1 MGYYQQVENEKK
13 KALYGAGGTK
23 DNPKGDSYYAV
34 MKAKQAVNVDQTKV
48 NLNYLGNNKWSGD
61 SQVKYSTIE
70 DHPANE
76 SEIFKK
82 KGQKT
87 KDKLYLVAYKG
98 GDSTSY
104 NIRGRGSKGWN
115 HQPVYGVTKNKP
127 NWQNSNNGIYMEIDV
142 KRPENNFNSWK
153 DLVSRHLYSRRLK
166 STTRFLPDSHWASG
180 IEMNVNN
187 IVKSGH
193 RFSKAG
199 GRGSKEYGS
208 IKNLD
213 TNETGLLWSGAHTHQ
228 NTVHDINS
236 TDSRYRKGSRNSFAG
251 KTQIQ
256 NIHADI
262 DNKYAPEEN
271 EIIDKLSETNREAN
285 KKNEAK
291 NKAYERIKLIASQ
304 TQGSDYLTR
313 RNSILDSKGNNPSDP
328 NGQTI
333 EQILKAGGFN
343 DDEVKNITIGLKD
356 SYKNF
361 YKTDKISNKW
371 TGATAIGDGSSLY
384 DFKMKEFDSKYYGT
398 KESTGQ
404 QTSTKWDNA
413 KNSTFLGTKDEDI
426 DITEVYGNKDTYLK
440 YDFSE
445 QIKSP
450 TSSVRGSAKQDTD
463 LANTYQEYTK
473 DLVTDEEIQFYRDK
487 QLGIQ
492 DADEEDTTVARL
504 LAIDEVGN
512 SFDQAKNQD
521 SEEYQYWQDLG
532 KEYLLDPT
540 DQDEFVTLYK
550 LSDKEEHKNVVMEEF
565 VDDEEYDPNNPD
577 GTPLKGLSELESA
590 VTRATGEDTAL
601 NVKRLGVLTKNVL
614 RDTIN
619 EIQKAKQK
627 EQFLDFMGGLD
638 GFSEVMDMGE
648 TMKNSILGDTGIGG
662 MKPFISG
669 VGRMEESLEKGIQGL
684 SGMQNNIQYNWQNW
698 FDNQLT
704 DKYGKD
710 YKKFMPLETQKNI
723 ARAFTNPDIQQP
735 VYNKETKEFNKDFLE
750 KAGFEN
756 TKQLEEFLTNE
767 EHFTPYNPW
776 TRERLD
782 AHNEEDAT
790 YTGGSDGLHLL
801 AELKGIEVDPEKG
814 SEWKALGYESK
825 NEFYKDIK
833 NKAAADV
840 EARKND
846 PHALT
851 EWNKLQ
857 HKVYELKIQGYDV
870 SATNDYSGPGH
881 EVNKY
886 LDSEQLMKDW
896 IPHMEERIDMLKE
909 ETGDDEALL
918 LYDLDGDGNRIPSG
932 LEDDPDTEDVDESF
946 MSRRIEND
954 FARNFINNYLE
965 PRFNQSK
972 SMNEFV
978 EYLDVRAE
986 EQNPFQTQTSLN
998 AVQAVARNKANEWKD
1013 KITEQR
1019 DAQGGGFDFNY
1030 YLDPTSV
1037 IENYEDSTGKVAELN
1052 LATNAMAFTQSAQ
1065 AKDQKEIIAKHWEDA
1080 KDQTKGDQVIGN
1092 GIDLTW
1098 NQLFY
1103 KYGTDREAIKDAET
1117 FAKIHYEAIGS
1128 NPLLK
1133 NNDGK
1138 DIGQFDPR
1146 GDLLHTVKVKNA
1158 IYGEGGILDDLS
1170 KESKKYDQVFG
1181 TFITPEEFADDV
1193 IGAINPEETPEAWN
1207 DALDKLGMSDFKG
1220 GVDELKTM
1228 IKESIQGGSAMD
1240 IRQGIKYLQEE
1251 NKAPTQERL
1260 GITYIQREED
1270 DINKNKGEEGSTEL
1284 FKMWQKGGYQGSEE
1298 EFYSDFMTDTSKEE
1312 QEMLT
1317 KAMGGGFSMPE
1328 IDLSD
1333 PFAAMASVESIGGG
1347 FDSEEDKEETE
1358 TDDASEHSF
1367 FNVGIEDKNKNKKD
1381 EDTFD
1386 FGKGLIW

>member
-1 MGYYQQVENEKK
+1 MGYYAEIENEKK
-13 KALYGAGGTK
+13 KALYGSGGSK
-23 DNPKGDSYYAV
+23 DKPKGESYYAL
-34 MKAKQAVNVDQTKV
+34 MKAKKAVNVDQTKV
-48 NLNYLGNNKWSGD
+48 NLNYLGNNNWSGA

-76 SEIFKK
+76 AELFKG
-82 KGQKT
+82 KGGRQKQ
-87 KDKLYLVAYKG
+87 KLYLVARNVGSGRALDDDNDYYTKYK
-98 GDSTSY
+98 
-104 NIRGRGSKGWN
+104 NE
-115 HQPVYGVTKNKP
+115 YGVTHKKP
-127 NWQNSNNGIYMEIDV
+127 TWQNSRQGIWMELDP
-142 KRPENNFNSWK
+142 RGAQHNSGQWNK
-153 DLVSRHLYSRRLK
+153 LVSRHIGSQHDDERASWDGSGWHRK
-166 STTRFLPDSHWASG
+166 GSTRVDAINVIHSG
-180 IEMNVNN
+180 MKI
-187 IVKSGH
+187 
-193 RFSKAG
+193 G
-199 GRGSKEYGS
+199 GRKNRRIIPP

-213 TNETGLLWSGAHTHQ
+213 TGEEANLWSGAHFHSGS
-228 NTVHDINS
+228 VHDI
-236 TDSRYRKGSRNSFAG
+236 DADFGYYRKESRKSWAG
-251 KTQIQ
+251 KTQMY
-256 NIHADI
+256 NIEI
-262 DNKYAPEEN
+262 DVEDKYAPEEN
-271 EIIDKLSETNREAN
+271 KIAREISEENKKAN
-285 KKNEAK
+285 KKNAAK

-313 RNSILDSKGNNPSDP
+313 RNSILSSKGNNPSDP

-333 EQILKAGGFN
+333 EQILKEGGF
-343 DDEVKNITIGLKD
+343 DDTEIKKVTIGLKD

-371 TGATAIGDGSSLY
+371 TGATAVGDGNSLY
-384 DFKMKEFDSKYYGT
+384 DFKMKEFDSGYYGSQ
-398 KESTGQ
+398 ESTGQ

-413 KNSTFLGTKDEDI
+413 KNSKFLGSADEDI
-426 DITEVYGNKDTYLK
+426 DITEVFGNKDNFLK

-450 TSSVRGSAKQDTD
+450 TSSIRGSKKQNTD

-487 QLGIQ
+487 QLGMQ
-492 DADEEDTTVARL
+492 EADEEDTTTDRL
-504 LAIDEVGN
+504 LAINEVGT
-512 SFDQAKNQD
+512 SFDQANNEN
-521 SEEYQYWQDLG
+521 SEEHQYWKDLG
-532 KEYLLDPT
+532 REYLLDPT
-540 DQDEFVTLYK
+540 DKDEFISLYR
-550 LSDKEEHKNVVMEEF
+550 LSEDEDHKNIVKEKF
-565 VDDEEYDPNNPD
+565 TINPNDDQ
-577 GTPLKGLSELESA
+577 GISELESA
-590 VTRATGEDTAL
+590 VITATGDDTAL

-614 RDTIN
+614 NDTIK

-648 TMKNSILGDTGIGG
+648 TMKNSIIGDTGIGG

-669 VGRMEESLEKGIQGL
+669 VGRMEESLEKGIQSLG
-684 SGMQNNIQYNWQNW
+684 GIQNNVQYNWQNW
-698 FDNQLT
+698 FDKELT
-704 DKYGKD
+704 TKYGKD
-710 YKKFMPLETQKNI
+710 YKKFIPLEEQKNI

-756 TKQLEEFLTNE
+756 TKHLEEFLTNKE
-767 EHFTPYNPW
+767 NFPAYYPDKEDPTS
-776 TRERLD
+776 RGELD
-782 AHNEEDAT
+782 
-790 YTGGSDGLHLL
+790 GIHLL
-801 AELKGIEVDPEKG
+801 AEIKGVEVDPEKG
-814 SEWKALGYESK
+814 PEWKALGYGSK
-825 NEFYKDIK
+825 NEFGLAIQELSEPGKG
-833 NKAAADV
+833 
-840 EARKND
+840 E
-846 PHALT
+846 
-851 EWNKLQ
+851 EFNKL
-857 HKVYELKIQGYDV
+857 KNEIYELKLQGYDI
-870 SATNDYSGPGH
+870 SASLDPGFGKNIGELLETNT
-881 EVNKY
+881 
-886 LDSEQLMKDW
+886 LMEAW
-896 IPHMEERIDMLKE
+896 IPHMEERIETLKE
-909 ETGDDEALL
+909 ETGDNEGLL
-918 LYDLDGDGNRIPSG
+918 LYDLDGDGNRISSG
-932 LEDDPDTEDVDESF
+932 REDDPDTEDIDESF

-998 AVQAVARNKANEWKD
+998 AVQDVARNKANEWKD

-1019 DAQGGGFDFNY
+1019 DAQGGGFDYNY

-1037 IENYEDSTGKVAELN
+1037 IENYEDSTGRVAELN

-1080 KDQTKGDQVIGN
+1080 KDPEKGSQVVGN

-1098 NQLFY
+1098 DQLLY
-1103 KYGTDREAIKDAET
+1103 KYGTDREAIKDSET

-1138 DIGQFDPR
+1138 DIGQFDPK

-1170 KESKKYDQVFG
+1170 KENKKYDQVFG

-1193 IGAINPEETPEAWN
+1193 IGAINPEETPEAW
-1207 DALDKLGMSDFKG
+1207 DDTLDKLGMSDFKG
-1220 GVDELKTM
+1220 GVDELKDM

-1270 DINKNKGEEGSTEL
+1270 DINKSTGEEGSTEL
-1284 FKMWQKGGYQGSEE
+1284 FKMWQKGGYKGSEE
-1298 EFYSDFMTDTSKEE
+1298 EFYSDFMTDTNKEE
-1312 QEMLT
+1312 QEMLST
-1317 KAMGGGFSMPE
+1317 AMGAGFSMPE

-1333 PFAAMASVESIGGG
+1333 PFAAMASVESMAGG
-1347 FDSEEDKEETE
+1347 FDTEEDKKEETDE
-1358 TDDASEHSF
+1358 DASEHSYF
-1367 FNVGIEDKNKNKKD
+1367 KVGIEDKDDDKKD
-1381 EDTFD
+1381 ENEFD

>member
-1 MGYYQQVENEKK
+1 MGYYAEIENEKK
-13 KALYGAGGTK
+13 KALYGSGGSK
-23 DNPKGDSYYAV
+23 DNPKGESYYAL
-34 MKAKQAVNVDQTKV
+34 MKAKKAVNVDQTKV
-48 NLNYLGNNKWSGD
+48 NLNYLGNNKWSGA
-61 SQVKYSTIE
+61 SQIKYSTIE

-76 SEIFKK
+76 AELFKG
-82 KGQKT
+82 KGGRQKQ
-87 KDKLYLVAYKG
+87 KLYLVARNVGSGRALDDENDYYTK
-98 GDSTSY
+98 Y
-104 NIRGRGSKGWN
+104 NN
-115 HQPVYGVTKNKP
+115 EYGVTHKKP
-127 NWQNSNNGIYMEIDV
+127 TWQNSRQGIWMELDPRGAQHNSGQWGKLVRRYIGSQHDDERASWDGSGWQSRNKTRV
-142 KRPENNFNSWK
+142 DSINVIHSGMKIGGKRKRVIP
-153 DLVSRHLYSRRLK
+153 
-166 STTRFLPDSHWASG
+166 P
-180 IEMNVNN
+180 
-187 IVKSGH
+187 
-193 RFSKAG
+193 
-199 GRGSKEYGS
+199 

-213 TNETGLLWSGAHTHQ
+213 TGEEANLWSGAHFH
-228 NTVHDINS
+228 NGSVHDIDSGTRYYRENS
-236 TDSRYRKGSRNSFAG
+236 RKSWAG
-251 KTQIQ
+251 KTQMH
-256 NIHADI
+256 NIEI
-262 DNKYAPEEN
+262 DVEDKYAPEEN
-271 EIIDKLSETNREAN
+271 KIAREISDENKKAN
-285 KKNEAK
+285 KKNAAK

-313 RNSILDSKGNNPSDP
+313 RNSILSSKGNNPSDP

-333 EQILKAGGFN
+333 EQILKEGGFN

-361 YKTDKISNKW
+361 YKTDKISKKW
-371 TGATAIGDGSSLY
+371 TGATAVGDGNSLY
-384 DFKMKEFDSKYYGT
+384 DFKMKEFDSEYYGKLET
-398 KESTGQ
+398 PGQ
-404 QTSTKWDNA
+404 VTTALWDSA
-413 KNSTFLGTKDEDI
+413 KSAKFLGSADENI
-426 DITEVYGNKDTYLK
+426 DITEVFGNKDTFLR

-450 TSSVRGSAKQDTD
+450 TSSVRGSKKQNTD

-492 DADEEDTTVARL
+492 DADEEDTTVTRL

-521 SEEYQYWQDLG
+521 SEEYEYWKDLG
-532 KEYLLDPT
+532 RQYLLDPT
-540 DQDEFVTLYK
+540 NQDEFVTLYK
-550 LSDKEEHKNVVMEEF
+550 LSDKEEHKNVVMKEF
-565 VDDEEYDPNNPD
+565 VDDEEYDPNNPE

-590 VTRATGEDTAL
+590 VVRATGEDTAL

-614 RDTIN
+614 NDTIK

-648 TMKNSILGDTGIGG
+648 TMKNSIIGDSGIGA

-669 VGRMEESLEKGIQGL
+669 VGRMEESLEKGIQQLG
-684 SGMQNNIQYNWQNW
+684 GIQNNVQYNWQNW
-698 FDNQLT
+698 FDNELT
-704 DKYGKD
+704 NKYGKD
-710 YKKFMPLETQKNI
+710 YEKFMPLETQKNI

-776 TRERLD
+776 TLEKLD

-814 SEWKALGYESK
+814 SEWEALGYESK
-825 NEFYKDIK
+825 NAFYKDIK
-833 NKAAADV
+833 NKADV
-840 EARKND
+840 DVATRKTD
-846 PHALT
+846 PQALT

-857 HKVYELKIQGYDV
+857 HDVYELKIQGYDV
-870 SATNDYSGPGH
+870 SATNDYAGPGNK
-881 EVNKY
+881 VKKY
-886 LDSEQLMKDW
+886 LDSDQLMKDW
-896 IPHMEERIDMLKE
+896 IPHMEDRIDILKE

-998 AVQAVARNKANEWKD
+998 AVQAVARNKSNEWLD

-1019 DAQGGGFDFNY
+1019 DSQGGGFDFNY

-1037 IENYEDSTGKVAELN
+1037 VENYEDSAGKVAELN
-1052 LATNAMAFTQSAQ
+1052 LATNVMAFTQSAQ

-1080 KDQTKGDQVIGN
+1080 KDPTKGDQVIGN

-1103 KYGTDREAIKDAET
+1103 KYGTDREAIKDGET

-1146 GDLLHTVKVKNA
+1146 GDLLHSVKVKNA

-1193 IGAINPEETPEAWN
+1193 IGAINPEETPEAW
-1207 DALDKLGMSDFKG
+1207 DEALDKLGMSDFKG

-1270 DINKNKGEEGSTEL
+1270 DINKNKGEEGSTDL
-1284 FKMWQKGGYQGSEE
+1284 FKMWQKGGYKGSEE

-1317 KAMGGGFSMPE
+1317 TAMGGAFSMPE

-1333 PFAAMASVESIGGG
+1333 PFAAMASIESIGGG
-1347 FDSEEDKEETE
+1347 FDAEDDKEETE

-1367 FNVGIEDKNKNKKD
+1367 FKVGIKDENKEKKD
-1381 EDTFD
+1381 EDEFD
-1386 FGKGLIW
+1386 YGKGLLW